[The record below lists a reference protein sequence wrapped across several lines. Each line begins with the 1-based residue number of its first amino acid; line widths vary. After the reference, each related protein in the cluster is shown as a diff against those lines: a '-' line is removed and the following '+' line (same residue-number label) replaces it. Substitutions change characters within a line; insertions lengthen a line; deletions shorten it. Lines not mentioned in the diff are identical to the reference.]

1 VFKKKRR
8 KGYAKRNGHRQ
19 QYTKVQ
25 IESIGWLTNLII
37 WRFENYFGLRFN
49 KLIIKLASFSN

>member
-37 WRFENYFGLRFN
+37 WRFENYFSLRFN
-49 KLIIKLASFSN
+49 KLVIKLASFSN